1 MSTTF
6 SRDEISRYA
15 RHLVLPELGMEGQ
28 RRLKE
33 SQVALVGLGG
43 LGSPLALYL
52 AAAGVGHLALIDHDT
67 VDLTNLQR
75 QVLYGTA
82 ALGDAKTA
90 AAQRRLADL
99 NPQIELSLHPT
110 RLSAANALDLLRPYD
125 IVVDGSDNFPTRYL
139 VNDAAVLLGKPNVYA
154 SIFRFEGQVTVF
166 APPQGPCYRCLYPT
180 PPPAGLV
187 PGCTEGGV
195 LGVLPGVIGSL
206 QATEVIKLITGIG
219 EPLIGRLLLYD
230 ALSMRFSELRLRRN
244 PACPVCGTQPHI
256 LTLSDEATMCAPM
269 LPTISQLTSDDEITP
284 HELAEQLQH
293 TTRPFLLDVR
303 NPYEVA
309 IASIPGTS
317 QVIPVGQ
324 LSARLNE
331 LDPNQEIVVYCRSG
345 VRSERAV
352 ELLHY
357 AGFRRVKNLVGG
369 VLRWAD
375 EIDPSLPKY

>member
-1 MSTTF
+1 
-6 SRDEISRYA
+6 
-15 RHLVLPELGMEGQ
+15 MEGQ
-28 RRLKE
+28 HRLK
-33 SQVALVGLGG
+33 QARVALVGLGG

-52 AAAGVGHLALIDHDT
+52 AAAGVGHLGLIDHDT

-75 QVLYGTA
+75 QVLYTTA
-82 ALGDAKTA
+82 EIGEAKA
-90 AAQRRLADL
+90 SAAQRRLADL
-99 NPQIELSLHPT
+99 NPQVEVTSHPL

-125 IVVDGSDNFPTRYL
+125 IIVDASDNFPTRYL

-195 LGVLPGVIGSL
+195 LGVLPAVLGSL
-206 QATEVIKLITGIG
+206 QATETIKLIAQIG
-219 EPLIGRLLLYD
+219 APLIGRLLLYD

-244 PACPVCGTQPHI
+244 PACPVCGTKPSI
-256 LTLSDEATMCAPM
+256 LTLSDEATMCPSM
-269 LPTISQLTSDDEITP
+269 LPMTSQLTTDDEITP
-284 HELAEQLQH
+284 QELAAQLEQVS
-293 TTRPFLLDVR
+293 RPFLLDVR

-309 IASIPGTS
+309 IATIPGTS
-317 QVIPVGQ
+317 LVIPVSQ
-324 LSARLNE
+324 LPARLNE

-352 ELLHY
+352 ELLRH

-375 EIDPSLPKY
+375 EVDPSLPKY